1 MDGVKIWMPHQI
13 RINKNKFD
21 EFKIYP
27 NKNIYIEKNDF
38 DSFVGHCI
46 KSPWILDPETVE
58 EQREFYKDQK
68 DIKARYT
75 RALTEIM
82 NGTIKD

>member
-1 MDGVKIWMPHQI
+1 MPQQI
-13 RINKNKFD
+13 RLNKNKFD

-27 NKNIYIEKNDF
+27 NKNIYIEKSDF

-46 KSPWILDPETVE
+46 KDPWILDPETVD

-68 DIKARYT
+68 SIKATYT
-75 RALTEIM
+75 RVLTEIM
-82 NGTIKD
+82 NGTIKS